1 MSKPVTATA
10 PAAAPF
16 DFSNVSIHTVEHIDA
31 PLVVSSQSI
40 MQRLG
45 LKTRLAGISSD
56 KLERVTGIKER
67 RVWHPSV
74 KKVYQLEGCPM
85 HALPA
90 RVAAQALTA
99 SGVPPERI
107 GVVVNTSVSR
117 RWLEPSIACVV
128 HQALGLPA
136 STMNFDVTNA
146 CMGLFNGMCI
156 VGQMIETGIV
166 DYGLIVD
173 VETMHKIQEKTIKR
187 LRLFGSQKDFREQM
201 AALTLGEYAAD
212 FCCGVGVTCRQ
223 QPSCMRSQHTIHA
236 RAASSSSAVSRL
248 MSTALHR
255 PVSRAGCGGVAM
267 IMCRSDLAPP
277 EHNHRF
283 TRGLLR
289 AASHCVNFCY
299 ADMDRLVTH
308 TRPMRVEGRPLF
320 RATWEAARAAFG
332 WEANNIDYVV
342 PHQVTPSQHSKQRR
356 ACD

>member
-146 CMGLFNGMCI
+146 LS
-156 VGQMIETGIV
+156 
-166 DYGLIVD
+166 LI
-173 VETMHKIQEKTIKR
+173 HI
-187 LRLFGSQKDFREQM
+187 
-201 AALTLGEYAAD
+201 
-212 FCCGVGVTCRQ
+212 
-223 QPSCMRSQHTIHA
+223 
-236 RAASSSSAVSRL
+236 
-248 MSTALHR
+248 
-255 PVSRAGCGGVAM
+255 
-267 IMCRSDLAPP
+267 
-277 EHNHRF
+277 
-283 TRGLLR
+283 
-289 AASHCVNFCY
+289 
-299 ADMDRLVTH
+299 
-308 TRPMRVEGRPLF
+308 
-320 RATWEAARAAFG
+320 
-332 WEANNIDYVV
+332 
-342 PHQVTPSQHSKQRR
+342 
-356 ACD
+356 